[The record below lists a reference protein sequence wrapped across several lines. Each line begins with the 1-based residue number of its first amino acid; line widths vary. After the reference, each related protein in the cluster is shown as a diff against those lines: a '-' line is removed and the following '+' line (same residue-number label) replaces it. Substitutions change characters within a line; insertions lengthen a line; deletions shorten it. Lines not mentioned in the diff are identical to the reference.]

1 LFTAK
6 AITEAVV
13 AAAANTPVLQSSLFY
28 SPGCDRLDANLFAMV
43 PSKLY
48 PAKSFV
54 SRKSQFQFLG
64 DLSSRLMFKIYEYF
78 IRRFPNHFAGKAGL
92 SYANNGLDDVRIFLA
107 FYFAVSR
114 RAKAF

>member
-1 LFTAK
+1 MADALQTTVELFTAK

-13 AAAANTPVLQSSLFY
+13 AAAANAPVLQISLFY
-28 SPGCDRLDANLFAMV
+28 GPGCDRLDANLFAMV

-64 DLSSRLMFKIYEYF
+64 DLSIRLMFKIYEYL
-78 IRRFPNHFAGKAGL
+78 IRRFPNHFAGKA
-92 SYANNGLDDVRIFLA
+92 
-107 FYFAVSR
+107 
-114 RAKAF
+114 